1 MKIKTHQT
9 LTASALAPFSS
20 LGATVRLALKS
31 LSVTTSID
39 PALKMLD
46 AEQARIRATSRHW
59 LLG

>member
-1 MKIKTHQT
+1 MTRQT

-20 LGATVRLALKS
+20 IEATVRLALKS

>member
-1 MKIKTHQT
+1 MTRQT

-20 LGATVRLALKS
+20 LEATVRLTLRS
-31 LSVTTSID
+31 LSAPSASD
-39 PALKMLD
+39 PVLAMLD

>member
-1 MKIKTHQT
+1 MTHQT

-20 LGATVRLALKS
+20 LGATVRLALRS
-31 LSVTTSID
+31 LSAPSASD
-39 PALKMLD
+39 PALAMLD